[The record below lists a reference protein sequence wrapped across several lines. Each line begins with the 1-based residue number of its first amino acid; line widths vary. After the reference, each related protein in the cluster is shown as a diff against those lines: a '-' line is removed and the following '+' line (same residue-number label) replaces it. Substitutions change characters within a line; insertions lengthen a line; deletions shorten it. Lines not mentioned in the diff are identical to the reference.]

1 MGCIT
6 ATHLTILSNIFQI
19 FSIETLEIQ
28 NNVVYL
34 HMLTNKGTNMENTSF
49 RARVINMQRGESITI
64 PVTEVGYTTIRG
76 YASDLGF
83 AYNRKYSTR
92 RNREERTYTI
102 TRIQ

>member
-1 MGCIT
+1 M
-6 ATHLTILSNIFQI
+6 
-19 FSIETLEIQ
+19 
-28 NNVVYL
+28 
-34 HMLTNKGTNMENTSF
+34 KNTSF

-92 RNREERTYTI
+92 RNR
-102 TRIQ
+102 

>member
-1 MGCIT
+1 
-6 ATHLTILSNIFQI
+6 
-19 FSIETLEIQ
+19 
-28 NNVVYL
+28 
-34 HMLTNKGTNMENTSF
+34 MEKASF
-49 RARVINMQRGESITI
+49 RSRVINMQRGESITI

-83 AYNRKYSTR
+83 AYNRKYSTK

>member
-1 MGCIT
+1 
-6 ATHLTILSNIFQI
+6 
-19 FSIETLEIQ
+19 
-28 NNVVYL
+28 
-34 HMLTNKGTNMENTSF
+34 MEKASF
-49 RARVINMQRGESITI
+49 RSRVINMQRGQSITI